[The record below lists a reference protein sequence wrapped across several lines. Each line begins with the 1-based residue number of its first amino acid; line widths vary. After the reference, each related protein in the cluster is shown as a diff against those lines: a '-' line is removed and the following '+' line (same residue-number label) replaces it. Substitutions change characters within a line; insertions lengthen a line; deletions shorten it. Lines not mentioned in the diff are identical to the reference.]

1 MHTLQVLE
9 KKLGYTFRCKEQ
21 LQAALYHSSYAN
33 EHRCCGVSSNERLE
47 FLGDAVLGLVTA
59 DYLFHRHPDLP
70 EGDLTRIRA
79 ALVCEESLHEV
90 AQKLELGRYLRLGRG
105 EEAGGGRER
114 TSILADATEDHSVEE
129 TLTNQGFL
137 TERLLENAET
147 IAADARIHYIHL
159 TENAGIAANT
169 NQALPYARGEY
180 IGLLDH
186 DDVLTPNALYEM
198 ADAITKA
205 NDRGVRVAFAYSDE
219 DKCNGDETKYY
230 DPNHKEDFNYD
241 LILSN
246 NYICH
251 FLVMDADLMK
261 KLAFRP
267 ECDGAQDYDLVLR
280 AVSEVLAADGRSGEE
295 RILHI
300 PRVLYHWRC
309 HEASTA
315 ANPHS
320 KKYAYEA
327 GLRALQDHAA
337 ERGIPA
343 KAEETRHVG
352 FYRLQYTE
360 VLQERPDVAAVGG
373 RVLSGKNR
381 GRIAGG
387 RMTADGKV
395 FYEGLPKDFG
405 GYLHR
410 AELSQDAEA
419 LDLRC
424 IRLRSADREL
434 FEKIVGVPYTE
445 VVRGPEQQPVF
456 DSSTLPAGADIRLL
470 SLQLSE
476 ALRKRGRLLY
486 LPEYPEK
493 WERL

>member
-1 MHTLQVLE
+1 MAKLNIANLKKTL
-9 KKLGYTFRCKEQ
+9 YY
-21 LQAALYHSSYAN
+21 LQRNGLRETWISV
-33 EHRCCGVSSNERLE
+33 RERLTE
-47 FLGDAVLGLVTA
+47 TDRYFYVPCSEEELERQSGRKWDKPIMFSVVVPLYRTPET
-59 DYLFHRHPDLP
+59 YLNRMITSVMKQSYPHW
-70 EGDLTRIRA
+70 
-79 ALVCEESLHEV
+79 
-90 AQKLELGRYLRLGRG
+90 EL
-105 EEAGGGRER
+105 
-114 TSILADATEDHSVEE
+114 ILADATEDHSVEE
-129 TLTNQGFL
+129 TLKRQGFL
-137 TERLLENAET
+137 TAQSQENGESC
-147 IAADARIHYIHL
+147 AADSRIHYVHL

-169 NQALPYARGEY
+169 NQALPHAKGEY

-186 DDVLTPNALYEM
+186 DDVLTPDALYEM
-198 ADAITKA
+198 TDAITKA
-205 NDRGVRVAFAYSDE
+205 NDRGVSVAFAYSDE
-219 DKCNGDETKYY
+219 DKCDGEETRYY

-251 FLVMDADLMK
+251 FLVMKAGLMK
-261 KLAFRP
+261 KLQFRP

-280 AVSEVLAADGRSGEE
+280 AVAEVLAADGCAGEE

-309 HEASTA
+309 HDASTA

-327 GLRALQDHAA
+327 GLRALQDHVT
-337 ERGIPA
+337 ERGIPV
-343 KAEETRHVG
+343 KAEETKHVG
-352 FYRLQYTE
+352 FYRLQYRE

-373 RVLSGKNR
+373 RVLSGKKR

-395 FYEGLPKDFG
+395 FYEGLSKDFG

-424 IRLRSADREL
+424 IRIRSEHKEL

-445 VVRGPEQQPVF
+445 AVRGPEQQPVF
-456 DSSTLPAGADIRLL
+456 DSATLPAGADILHL

-476 ALRKRGRLLY
+476 ALRRQGRLLY

>member
-1 MHTLQVLE
+1 M
-9 KKLGYTFRCKEQ
+9 
-21 LQAALYHSSYAN
+21 
-33 EHRCCGVSSNERLE
+33 
-47 FLGDAVLGLVTA
+47 
-59 DYLFHRHPDLP
+59 
-70 EGDLTRIRA
+70 
-79 ALVCEESLHEV
+79 
-90 AQKLELGRYLRLGRG
+90 
-105 EEAGGGRER
+105 
-114 TSILADATEDHSVEE
+114 
-129 TLTNQGFL
+129 TNQGFL

-186 DDVLTPNALYEM
+186 DDVLTPDALYEM

-424 IRLRSADREL
+424 IRIRSADREL

-486 LPEYPEK
+486 LREYPE
-493 WERL
+493 

>member
-1 MHTLQVLE
+1 MANLKKTLYYLQRNGLRETWISVRERLTETDRYFYVPCSEETLE
-9 KKLGYTFRCKEQ
+9 KQSGRKWDKPITISIVVP
-21 LQAALYHSSYAN
+21 LY
-33 EHRCCGVSSNERLE
+33 R
-47 FLGDAVLGLVTA
+47 T
-59 DYLFHRHPDLP
+59 P
-70 EGDLTRIRA
+70 E
-79 ALVCEESLHEV
+79 
-90 AQKLELGRYLRLGRG
+90 KYLGRMI
-105 EEAGGGRER
+105 
-114 TSILADATEDHSVEE
+114 TSVIGQSYPHWELILADATEDQSVKQ
-129 TLTNQGFL
+129 TLTEQGFL
-137 TERLLENAET
+137 PVQPQETKDAAE
-147 IAADARIHYIHL
+147 IPASDPRIHYVHL

-169 NQALPYARGEY
+169 NQALPYAKGEY

-186 DDVLTPNALYEM
+186 DDVLTPDALYEM
-198 ADAITKA
+198 ADAIAKA
-205 NDRGVRVAFAYSDE
+205 NDGGVSAAFAYSDE
-219 DKCNGDETKYY
+219 DKCDGEETKYY

-251 FLVMDADLMK
+251 FLVMEADLMRR
-261 KLAFRP
+261 LQFRP

-280 AVSEVLAADGRSGEE
+280 AVAEVLAADGRSGEK

-300 PRVLYHWRC
+300 PKVLYHWRC

-327 GLRALQDHAA
+327 GLRALQDHAVA
-337 ERGIPA
+337 RGIPA
-343 KAEETRHVG
+343 KAGETRHVG
-352 FYRLQYTE
+352 FYRLQYKD

-373 RVLSGKNR
+373 RVLSGKR
-381 GRIAGG
+381 HGRITGG
-387 RMTADGKV
+387 RMTADGTV
-395 FYEGLPKDFG
+395 FYEGLPEGFG

-424 IRLRSADREL
+424 IRIQPVCKEI

-445 VVRGPEQQPVF
+445 ILRQPGQQPVF
-456 DSSTLPAGADIRLL
+456 DVSLLPAGADIREL

-476 ALRKRGRLLY
+476 ALREQGRLLY
-486 LPEYPEK
+486 LPEYPER
-493 WERL
+493 WQTL

>member
-1 MHTLQVLE
+1 MAKLSRANLKKTL
-9 KKLGYTFRCKEQ
+9 YY
-21 LQAALYHSSYAN
+21 LQRNGLRETWISV
-33 EHRCCGVSSNERLE
+33 RERLTE
-47 FLGDAVLGLVTA
+47 TDRYFYVPCSEETLEQQSARKWDKPITFSIVVPLYRTPEK
-59 DYLFHRHPDLP
+59 YLERMITSVITQSYSHW
-70 EGDLTRIRA
+70 
-79 ALVCEESLHEV
+79 
-90 AQKLELGRYLRLGRG
+90 EL
-105 EEAGGGRER
+105 
-114 TSILADATEDHSVEE
+114 ILADATEDQSVEE
-129 TLTNQGFL
+129 TLKKQGFL
-137 TERLLENAET
+137 TIQTEEDRAI
-147 IAADARIHYIHL
+147 IAADPRIHYVHL

-169 NQALPYARGEY
+169 NQALSYAKGEY

-186 DDVLTPNALYEM
+186 DDVLTPDALYEM
-198 ADAITKA
+198 ADAMAKA
-205 NDRGVRVAFAYSDE
+205 DDRGVRTAFAYSDE
-219 DKCNGDETKYY
+219 DKCDGEETKYY

-251 FLVMDADLMK
+251 FLVMEAGLMK
-261 KLAFRP
+261 KLQFRP

-280 AVSEVLAADGRSGEE
+280 AVAEVLAADGRSGEE

-327 GLRALQDHAA
+327 GLRALQDHAM
-337 ERGIPA
+337 ECGIPA
-343 KAEETRHVG
+343 TAEETRHVG
-352 FYRLQYTE
+352 FYRLQYKD

-373 RVLSGKNR
+373 RILSGKR
-381 GRIAGG
+381 HGRISGG
-387 RMTADGKV
+387 RMTADGKIL
-395 FYEGLPKDFG
+395 YEGLPEGFG

-424 IRLRSADREL
+424 LRIQPVCRKI

-445 VVRGPEQQPVF
+445 VVREPGQQPVF
-456 DSSTLPAGADIRLL
+456 DVTTLPAGADIRQL
-470 SLQLSE
+470 SLRLSE
-476 ALRKRGRLLY
+476 ALRTQGRLLY
-486 LPEYPEK
+486 LPEYPER
-493 WERL
+493 WNTL